1 MKLVQVDDPYS
12 SDSKTKM
19 LQKLATVFEHFESLK
34 KKIYTCIFFGFNTY
48 LAYTYMK

>member
-19 LQKLATVFEHFESLK
+19 LQKPATVFEHFESLK
-34 KKIYTCIFFGFNTY
+34 KKNLY
-48 LAYTYMK
+48 LHFLWF